1 MKILVSSWEAV
12 SAQIIVNCF
21 RKAGITLEAAI
32 TDADDSFSDLKE
44 SLQQLYDIDPDMV
57 LESIT
62 PESLIDVD
70 KEVITTASMITDARI
85 CEVLQQINQNSLIK
99 MMITMKKQRKR
110 HQNDRSGFSQS
121 RD

>member
-21 RKAGITLEAAI
+21 RKAGITPEAAI
-32 TDADDSFSDLKE
+32 TDADDPFSDLKE
-44 SLQQLYDIDPDMV
+44 SLQQLYDIEPDMV

-62 PESLIDVD
+62 PESLIDV
-70 KEVITTASMITDARI
+70 SLITDAGI
-85 CEVLQQINQNSLIK
+85 CEVLQQINKNSLIK

-110 HQNDRSGFSQS
+110 HQNDR
-121 RD
+121 

>member
-62 PESLIDVD
+62 PKSLIDVD

-99 MMITMKKQRKR
+99 MMITMEKQRKR
-110 HQNDRSGFSQS
+110 HQNDR
-121 RD
+121 